1 MSKVAQFYCVH
12 ALADAEHVAGFKLLG
27 VLITSDLKW
36 NTHTLIKFVQNPP
49 RLYFLKQMKW
59 AGLAADQL

>member
-1 MSKVAQFYCVH
+1 MCVCTGQPALTRMTKVAKFYCVH

-49 RLYFLKQMKW
+49 HVCIS
-59 AGLAADQL
+59 